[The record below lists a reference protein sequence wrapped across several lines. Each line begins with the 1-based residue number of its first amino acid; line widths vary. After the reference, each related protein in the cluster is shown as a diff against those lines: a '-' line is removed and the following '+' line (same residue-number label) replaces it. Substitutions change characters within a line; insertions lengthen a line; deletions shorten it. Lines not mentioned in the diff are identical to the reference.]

1 MINWKLAGIL
11 TDIAEFKKSGE
22 SKKIDVPNLL
32 GASRTI
38 MDTPERIDTVYKSG
52 RINDLYGMEGLALSY
67 IAEYIEKGSIGFY
80 EELKSRYGEDLIKLV
95 RISGLGKR
103 KMFRVYEALNVVNL
117 DELKGK
123 LAGNLDGGI
132 SDIIAEDISGSGRS
146 NPFYIE
152 RLKDSI
158 DYMDSIKGLYPR
170 WRVELCVDEI
180 KNALLKMK
188 SIEEAAV
195 VGSLRR
201 KKPAV
206 RDIDI
211 LILPGFNSD
220 SFTLGKSAELLD
232 DLKSLDFIKGLKG
245 SDTRQ
250 ESISARFETVSGMNV
265 EFIIS
270 SRKNWAYDLLYTTG
284 SREHI
289 KKLEEVA
296 RRKGYVKNGRI
307 RVDGNLGNFTGNGEQ
322 LPGAGGSSC
331 EAGVYDMLGLEYI
344 PPELREGR
352 DEVEIAGKNLLP
364 LLVTIDDIKGDL
376 HVHSKWSDGSLEID
390 NLIKKARK
398 LNYEYLAV
406 TDHSISNYYGRGLSG
421 ERVLEKMEC
430 IDKLRMKNKD
440 FHILMGSEVD
450 IKQEGKLDYPES
462 IIEKMEIAIGSM
474 HSSYLNSGA
483 ENTGSAVRVIE
494 NRNIDF
500 IGHPTGAF
508 FGSRAPYSIDIDRL
522 IEAAAVNSKALEINS
537 YFLRLDLNEQNARK
551 AAKKGVKLVIN
562 TDTHR
567 PIDMDMLTLGV
578 DVARRAGLEKK
589 DVLNTFT
596 FEELIKWKG
605 KRN

>member
-38 MDTPERIDTVYKSG
+38 MDTPERIDRIYKDG
-52 RINDLYGMEGLALSY
+52 KIKDLYGMEGLALSY
-67 IAEYIEKGSIGFY
+67 IEEYMEKGSIGFY
-80 EELKSRYGEDLIKLV
+80 EELKSRYGKDLIKLI

-103 KMFRVYEALNVVNL
+103 KMFGVYEALNVTSL
-117 DELKGK
+117 EELKEK

-158 DYMDSIKGLYPR
+158 DYMESIKGLYPR
-170 WRVELCVDEI
+170 WRVELCANEI

-188 SIEEAAV
+188 SIEDAVV

-220 SFTLGKSAELLD
+220 SFILEESAKLLKK
-232 DLKSLDFIKGLKG
+232 LKSLDFLKG
-245 SDTRQ
+245 IRDSDTRQ
-250 ESISARFETVSGMNV
+250 ESISSRFETVSGINV

-284 SREHI
+284 NREHI

-296 RRKGYVKNGRI
+296 RRKGYIKNGRI
-307 RVDGNLGNFTGNGEQ
+307 RVDGNLRNCKSNRKI
-322 LPGAGGSSC
+322 LPDGGGLPC

-364 LLVTIDDIKGDL
+364 SLVTIDDIKGDL
-376 HVHSKWSDGSLEID
+376 HVHSRWSDGSLEID
-390 NLIKKARK
+390 DLIKKARE

-406 TDHSISNYYGRGLSG
+406 TDHSVSNYYGRGLSN
-421 ERVLEKMEC
+421 ERVLEKMEYM
-430 IDKLRMKNKD
+430 DKLRAENKD
-440 FHILMGSEVD
+440 FHILMGSEID
-450 IKQEGKLDYPES
+450 IKQAGKLDYPES
-462 IIEKMEIAIGSM
+462 IIEKMEIAIGSI

-483 ENTGSAVRVIE
+483 ENTGSAVRVVE

-508 FGSRAPYSIDIDRL
+508 FGSRAPYSINIDRL
-522 IEAAAVNSKALEINS
+522 IEAAAVNNKALEINS

-567 PIDMDMLTLGV
+567 PIDMDMLALGV

-589 DVLNTFT
+589 DVLNTLT
-596 FEELIKWKG
+596 LKELMEWKG